1 MTDNEANKKLN
12 QLLLKADG
20 LFDKR
25 YSITENNIINGYR
38 RSLEEIKAK
47 LSKMFEDYNGK
58 PTITEL
64 RKFKRL
70 DVLEKQITE
79 IIAKMEH
86 VQLNTISS
94 NVKGSLIQS
103 YDLTG
108 AAFNTATGLD
118 FAFTIVP
125 KESIDFVL
133 RYNRWPDLIK
143 NDNAKLLTSVLSEN
157 EKYLRA
163 NASQEV
169 AGGLAQ
175 GKSYAKV
182 IKSIS
187 ERFDITRTRATA
199 ITYDQM
205 HSAQMAGRNEGIKSA
220 SAAAER
226 LGLEFEK
233 IWVHN
238 NIRKRPRP
246 DHVLMGKEG
255 YKGHVADKKGI
266 FTLPDGTKTEAPGL
280 TGNPKHDIFCA
291 CSCLFQ
297 IKGLG

>member
-25 YSITENNIINGYR
+25 YSIAENNIIDGYK

-70 DVLEKQITE
+70 DTLEKQITE
-79 IIAKMEH
+79 IIAQMEH
-86 VQLNTISS
+86 FQLNIISS
-94 NVKGSLIQS
+94 NVKGSLTQS
-103 YDLTG
+103 YALTG

-118 FAFTIVP
+118 FAFNMIP

-133 RYNRWPDLIK
+133 RYNRWPDTIK
-143 NDNAKLLTSVLSEN
+143 NNNAQLLTNILSEN

-163 NASQEV
+163 NASREV

-187 ERFDITRTRATA
+187 ERFDITRDRATR

-205 HSAQMAGRNEGIKSA
+205 HSGAMAGRNEGIKSA

-238 NIRKRPRP
+238 GGRKVPRP

-255 YKGHVADKKGI
+255 YKGHVADKNGI

-280 TGNPKHDIFCA
+280 TGLPNHDIA
-291 CSCLFQ
+291 CNCSALFS
-297 IKGLG
+297 IKGLD